1 MHPIDFLVKWV
12 DLITE
17 MFKKYPLPAA
27 LMTAAAVG
35 AFFWLEN
42 QRNTAKDK
50 KQSVV
55 HAFAVLVGWAIA
67 VPVLG
72 LALDALIEGWS
83 AAAFIYRRYDQHPL
97 FVGACLLLAVLGY
110 FVWGR
115 FQRAPSRLVRGL
127 VVTVAFCI
135 LVALGVPLVNVFYPA
150 PHPAPSEK
158 PTSP

>member
-1 MHPIDFLVKWV
+1 MHPINFLVKWV

-35 AFFWLEN
+35 AYFWLETY
-42 QRNTAKDK
+42 RGDK
-50 KQSVV
+50 KQPVV
-55 HAFAVLVGWAIA
+55 DAFAVLVGWAIA

-72 LALDALIEGWS
+72 LALDALIKTWNI
-83 AAAFIYRRYDQHPL
+83 AAFIYKLYDQHPL
-97 FVGACLLLAVLGY
+97 FVGVCFLLAVLGY

-115 FQRAPSRLVRGL
+115 FQRAPSGLVRGL
-127 VVTVAFCI
+127 ILTLAFCI
-135 LVALGVPLVNVFYPA
+135 LVALGVPLVNAFSPA
-150 PHPAPSEK
+150 PHPPPSEK